1 MAWADELTWSRSDFI
16 SEAMHKQLAD
26 IAAQFDHAQ
35 ARVDKLADE
44 IADERWSIRND
55 PARWSVGECV
65 AHLNLTNAAYEPRI
79 RKAIEEARK
88 LPRVDRGTYKHDFIG
103 WLFGTLT
110 GPLPTIGKTRIGRV
124 KTMPDFIPAGSIPK
138 QELVAEYKRLQL
150 EINRMVKECEGL
162 AIDKVRITSPFGEK
176 IRYSLFSTF
185 RILPRHE
192 ERHIDQAFLVW
203 A

>member
-1 MAWADELTWSRSDFI
+1 
-16 SEAMHKQLAD
+16 MHKQLAD
-26 IAAQFDHAQ
+26 IVAQFDHAQ
-35 ARVDKLADE
+35 TRIDKLADE
-44 IADERWSIRND
+44 IADERWSTRND

-65 AHLNLTNAAYEPRI
+65 AHLTLTNSAYEPRI

-88 LPRVDRGTYKHDFIG
+88 LPRFSGGRYRHDFIG

-110 GPLPTIGKTRIGRV
+110 GPLPTIGKMRIGRV
-124 KTMPDFIPAGSIPK
+124 KTMPAFVPTGNHPK
-138 QELVAEYKRLQL
+138 QKVVAEYKRIQL
-150 EINRMVKECEGL
+150 ELTRMVRECEGL
-162 AIDKVRITSPFGEK
+162 AIDKVKITSPFGEK
-176 IRYSLFSTF
+176 IHYNLYSTL

>member
-1 MAWADELTWSRSDFI
+1 MAA
-16 SEAMHKQLAD
+16 
-26 IAAQFDHAQ
+26 FDHAQ
-35 ARVDKLADE
+35 ARLDKLADE
-44 IADERWSIRND
+44 IPEDRWATRRD

-65 AHLNLTNAAYEPRI
+65 AHLNLTSAAYEPRI

-88 LPRVDRGTYKHDFIG
+88 LRRVDGRSYKRDMLG

-110 GPLPTIGKTRIGRV
+110 GPIPRIGRFRIGRV
-124 KTMPDFIPAGSIPK
+124 KTMPDFIPTGSQPK
-138 QELVAEYKRLQL
+138 QELVAGFKRHQL
-150 EINRMVKECEGL
+150 ELTRMARECDGL
-162 AIDKVRITSPFGEK
+162 AIDEVKITSPFGEK
-176 IRYSLFSTF
+176 IQYNLFSTF

>member
-1 MAWADELTWSRSDFI
+1 MGPLILHFR
-16 SEAMHKQLAD
+16 AMHEQLAD
-26 IAAQFDHAQ
+26 IVAQFDHAQ
-35 ARVDKLADE
+35 TRVDKLADE

-65 AHLNLTNAAYEPRI
+65 AHLTLTNAAYEPRI

-88 LPRVDRGTYKHDFIG
+88 LPRFSGGSYRHDFIG

-110 GPLPTIGKTRIGRV
+110 GPLPTIGKMRIGRV
-124 KTMPDFIPAGSIPK
+124 KTMPDFVPTGSFPK
-138 QELVAEYKRLQL
+138 QKLVAEYKRLQL
-150 EINRMVKECEGL
+150 ELTRMVRECDGL
-162 AIDKVRITSPFGEK
+162 AIDKVKITSPFGEK
-176 IRYSLFSTF
+176 VHYNLFSTF